1 MFNDDDDKNKNQDL
15 MKSPVYGLIPSSPT
29 DGLMSSGKD
38 NIKSKWHIYTRDPGN
53 GQIQGPHAGINLEE
67 IGKYVSMETANIT
80 IESWMLK
87 QRMDTLVAL
96 TKVFEGCPS
105 LNLPS
110 CMFEGWLNGMSKIN
124 KLQDQNIGGISVD
137 EYGEEEEDDDQ
148 T

>member
-1 MFNDDDDKNKNQDL
+1 MFNDDKNQDQ
-15 MKSPVYGLIPSSPT
+15 MKSLVYGLIPSSPA

-96 TKVFEGCPS
+96 TKVFEGCPD

-110 CMFEGWLNGMSKIN
+110 RMLDGWLNGMSKIN
-124 KLQDQNIGGISVD
+124 KLQDQNIGSISVD
-137 EYGEEEEDDDQ
+137 EYGEDDDDQ